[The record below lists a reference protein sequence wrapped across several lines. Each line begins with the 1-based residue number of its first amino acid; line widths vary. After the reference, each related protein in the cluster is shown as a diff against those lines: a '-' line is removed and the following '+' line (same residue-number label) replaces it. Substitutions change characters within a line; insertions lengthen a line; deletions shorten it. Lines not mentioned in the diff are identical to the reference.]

1 MTIFK
6 KQYAFINI
14 LLAAFVICVISGTSA
29 YASNALRELGF
40 SARDSAMAGAT
51 TASPEDT
58 SCLVKNPAALVWIGD
73 RIDLMYQNIL
83 PHDVEMNVQGG
94 AVPSANFPLNAVA
107 LPAVGERQKST
118 ITYIPG
124 ADAGISYRIPGTD
137 KYPISVGCGIFTIS
151 GLQTSFPEPRINTA
165 YITPRFADYESIMDI
180 RSMRVAPGLAVAFN
194 DKLSFGAAAN
204 IEIQGIRSNLARA
217 ADFRETVGNANW
229 DFTAGGGFTLGLLYK
244 LNKMLNL
251 GASYESHT
259 WMGFHDR
266 YNDIPLHFIDEP
278 PVINVGVAFKPIKAL
293 ELTYDTRYINW
304 SNVKVAERGPM
315 SGGFGWQD
323 QWVFAVGGEYT
334 FKDKK
339 DNDKLKLRLGYNY
352 GKSPIQPHVVFAN
365 ALLPVV
371 MEHHLTTGF
380 SYFLWK
386 QLSLDFVW
394 EHHFKGVQTDNGAGD
409 FYSAT
414 GRGTKVTAAAE
425 VISAGLGYK
434 F

>member
-1 MTIFK
+1 MSIFK
-6 KQYAFINI
+6 KQYAFINV
-14 LLAAFVICVISGTSA
+14 LLMALVVCVIFSTSA
-29 YASNALRELGF
+29 YAGNATRELGF

-58 SCLVKNPAALVWIGD
+58 SCLIKNPAALVWIGN

-83 PHDVEMNVQGG
+83 PHDVEMQVRGG
-94 AVPSANFPLNAVA
+94 TVPSANFPLNAIA
-107 LPAVGERQKST
+107 LPAVNERQRST
-118 ITYIPG
+118 IKYIPG

-137 KYPISVGCGIFTIS
+137 KYPISVGCGIFTMS
-151 GLQTSFPEPRINTA
+151 GVVTNFPEPRLNTF
-165 YITPRFADYESIMDI
+165 YMTRGDYESMMDL
-180 RSMRVAPGLAVAFN
+180 RSMRVAPGIAVAFN
-194 DKLSFGAAAN
+194 DKLSFGATAN
-204 IEIQGIRSNLARA
+204 IGIQGIRSNMARA
-217 ADFRETVGNANW
+217 ADFRETVGNGNW

-259 WMGFHDR
+259 WMGYHSR
-266 YNDIPLHFIDEP
+266 YADCLHLIDEP
-278 PVINVGVAFKPIKAL
+278 PVINTGIAFKPIKDL
-293 ELTYDTRYINW
+293 EFTYDTRYINW
-304 SNVKVAERGPM
+304 SNVKIAERGPM
-315 SGGFGWQD
+315 SGGFGWRD

-334 FKDKK
+334 YK
-339 DNDKLKLRLGYNY
+339 DKLKLRLGYNY
-352 GKSPIQPHVVFAN
+352 GKSPIQPNVVFAN

-371 MEHHLTTGF
+371 MEHHLTTGL
-380 SYFLWK
+380 SYFLMK

-394 EHHFKGVQTDNGAGD
+394 EHHFMGVQTDSGAGD

-414 GRGTKVTAAAE
+414 GRGTKITAAAE